1 MRLIPTGRNRR
12 WSEGCRSLGVVAFLV
27 ASLALTI
34 TAPVAAAA
42 GSGPITAQALIG
54 HKAGYILSLERVR
67 GADVVSAVGTMG
79 YDVVDAC
86 DGWAVRQKLSMV
98 ITNSDGQDIELV
110 SDYTTFE
117 SKDGLRLRFRMK
129 QTTDDAVTSQ
139 TEGTATLRR
148 TGGPGEVRYTM
159 PKPMK
164 LDLPAGTQ
172 FPMVHTLSLLNA
184 AKEGRKFLAI
194 PLFDG
199 TGETGAEDSS
209 AVVLDWKQG
218 AATDHK
224 VLSKLYSTRVRLAF
238 FERKKAEYTPSYE
251 VGMRY
256 WENGVAEDMQM
267 DFGDFVM
274 RARMKEFVIQP
285 RKC

>member
-1 MRLIPTGRNRR
+1 MRLFAILATLILLAG
-12 WSEGCRSLGVVAFLV
+12 GVHAR
-27 ASLALTI
+27 
-34 TAPVAAAA
+34 AA
-42 GSGPITAQALIG
+42 GPMTAQALVG
-54 HKAGYILSLERVR
+54 HKAGYILTLERVR
-67 GADVVSAVGTMG
+67 GSDIAAASGTMG

-86 DGWAVRQKLSMV
+86 DGWAVRQRLAMV
-98 ITNSDGQDIELV
+98 ITNADGQEIELV

-148 TGGPGEVRYTM
+148 SGGPGEARYTLPRQARM
-159 PKPMK
+159 
-164 LDLPAGTQ
+164 DLPAGTQ
-172 FPMVHTLSLLNA
+172 FPMMHTLSLLNA
-184 AKEGRKFLAI
+184 AREGRKFLSI

-199 TGETGAEDSS
+199 TGDNGAEDSS

-218 AATDHK
+218 TPTEHAA
-224 VLSKLYSTRVRLAF
+224 LAKLFSTRVRLAF
-238 FERKKAEYTPSYE
+238 FERKKNESTPSYE

-256 WENGVAEDMQM
+256 WENGVADDMQM

-274 RARMKEFVIQP
+274 RARMKEFALQP
-285 RKC
+285 RQC

>member
-1 MRLIPTGRNRR
+1 
-12 WSEGCRSLGVVAFLV
+12 
-27 ASLALTI
+27 
-34 TAPVAAAA
+34 
-42 GSGPITAQALIG
+42 
-54 HKAGYILSLERVR
+54 
-67 GADVVSAVGTMG
+67 MG

-86 DGWAVRQKLSMV
+86 DGWAVRQRLAMV
-98 ITNSDGQDIELV
+98 ITSSDGQDVELV

-148 TGGPGEVRYTM
+148 LGGPGEVRYTVPQVRRM
-159 PKPMK
+159 E
-164 LDLPAGTQ
+164 LPAGTQ
-172 FPMVHTLSLLNA
+172 FPMTHTLSVLNA
-184 AKEGRKFLAI
+184 AKEGRKFLSI

-199 TGETGAEDSS
+199 TGDSGAEDSS

-218 AATDHK
+218 VPTTHPALA
-224 VLSKLYSTRVRLAF
+224 KLFSTRVRLAF
-238 FERKKAEYTPSYE
+238 FERKKNEYTPSYE

-274 RARMKEFVIQP
+274 RARMAEFALQP

>member
-1 MRLIPTGRNRR
+1 MLI
-12 WSEGCRSLGVVAFLV
+12 VALV
-27 ASLALTI
+27 AGS
-34 TAPVAAAA
+34 AATAA
-42 GSGPITAQALIG
+42 GPGTITAQALIG

-67 GADVVSAVGTMG
+67 GADVVSATGTMG
-79 YDVVDAC
+79 YDVVETC

-98 ITNSDGQDIELV
+98 ITNSDGQDIDLV

-139 TEGTATLRR
+139 TEGTASLRR

-159 PKPMK
+159 PKAMK

-172 FPMVHTLSLLNA
+172 FPMMHTLSLLNA
-184 AKEGRKFLAI
+184 AKEGRKFLSI

-199 TGETGAEDSS
+199 TGDGGAEDSS

-218 AATDHK
+218 AQTDHK
-224 VLSKLYSTRVRLAF
+224 LLSKLFSTRVRLAF
-238 FERKKAEYTPSYE
+238 FERKKPEFTPSYE
-251 VGMRY
+251 VGIRY

-274 RARMKEFVIQP
+274 RARMKEFVVQP
-285 RKC
+285 RQC

>member
-1 MRLIPTGRNRR
+1 MRFFALLATLILLAG
-12 WSEGCRSLGVVAFLV
+12 GVHARVA
-27 ASLALTI
+27 
-34 TAPVAAAA
+34 
-42 GSGPITAQALIG
+42 GPMTAQVLVG
-54 HKAGYILSLERVR
+54 HKAGYILTLERVR
-67 GADVVSAVGTMG
+67 GSDIAAASGTMG
-79 YDVVDAC
+79 YDVADVC
-86 DGWAVRQKLSMV
+86 EGWAVRQRLAMV
-98 ITNSDGQDIELV
+98 ITNADGQDIELV

-148 TGGPGEVRYTM
+148 SGGPGEARYTM
-159 PKPMK
+159 PKVARVE
-164 LDLPAGTQ
+164 LPAGTQ
-172 FPMVHTLSLLNA
+172 FPMMHTLSLLNA

-199 TGETGAEDSS
+199 TGDNGAEDSS

-218 AATDHK
+218 TTTEHAA
-224 VLSKLYSTRVRLAF
+224 LSKLFSARVRLAF
-238 FERKKAEYTPSYE
+238 FERKKNESTPSYE

-256 WENGVAEDMQM
+256 WENGVADDMQM

-274 RARMKEFVIQP
+274 RAKMKEFALQP
-285 RKC
+285 RTC

>member
-1 MRLIPTGRNRR
+1 MR
-12 WSEGCRSLGVVAFLV
+12 CLV
-27 ASLALTI
+27 ALATLVVLTVG
-34 TAPVAAAA
+34 APAQAA
-42 GSGPITAQALIG
+42 PLTAQALIG
-54 HKAGYILSLERVR
+54 HKAGYLLTLERIR
-67 GADVVSAVGTMG
+67 GNDIIAAAGTMG
-79 YDVVDAC
+79 YEVVDAC
-86 DGWAVRQKLSMV
+86 DGWAVRQRLAMT
-98 ITNSDGQDIELV
+98 ITSADGQDIELV

-148 TGGPGEVRYTM
+148 TGGPGEVRYTL
-159 PKPMK
+159 PAVRRVE
-164 LDLPAGTQ
+164 LPAGTQ
-172 FPMVHTLSLLNA
+172 FPMMHTLSLLNA
-184 AKEGRKFLAI
+184 AKEGRRFLAI

-199 TGETGAEDSS
+199 TGESGAEESS

-218 AATDHK
+218 VPTEHASLA
-224 VLSKLYSTRVRLAF
+224 KLYSTRVRLAF
-238 FERKKAEYTPSYE
+238 FDRKKAELTPSYE

-256 WENGVAEDMQM
+256 WENGVSDDLQM

-274 RARMKEFVIQP
+274 RARMRDYTAQP